1 MTDLATPVAA
11 PQTSAA
17 RRFSEQVHA
26 LVDTQ
31 TREYLLGTAAINAD
45 RGNYT
50 RPREGEVV
58 RDLLDEAIARE
69 FRRDSKAYEAAVR
82 RGRAIL
88 AERERA
94 KAESG
99 AGA

>member
-31 TREYLLGTAAINAD
+31 TREYLLGVAAINAD

-69 FRRDSKAYEAAVR
+69 FRRDPKTYELAVR
-82 RGRAIL
+82 RGRQVL
-88 AERERA
+88 AERASSRA
-94 KAESG
+94 ASG
-99 AGA
+99 A

>member
-31 TREYLLGTAAINAD
+31 TREYLLGVAALNAEQ
-45 RGNYT
+45 GNYS

-58 RDLLDEAIARE
+58 RDLLDEAITRE
-69 FRRDSKAYEAAVR
+69 FKRDPRSYELAVR
-82 RGRAIL
+82 RGRQVL
-88 AERERA
+88 AER
-94 KAESG
+94 AESRG
-99 AGA
+99 APKA

>member
-31 TREYLLGTAAINAD
+31 TRQYLLGVAAINAEQ
-45 RGNYT
+45 GNYS

-58 RDLLDEAIARE
+58 RDLLDEAITRE
-69 FRRDSKAYEAAVR
+69 FKRDPRAYEAAVR
-82 RGRAIL
+82 RGRQVL
-88 AERERA
+88 AERA
-94 KAESG
+94 KHGGRRQA
-99 AGA
+99 

>member
-17 RRFSEQVHA
+17 RRFSQQVHA

-31 TREYLLGTAAINAD
+31 TREYLLGMAVLNAEQ
-45 RGNYT
+45 GNYT

-58 RDLLDEAIARE
+58 RDLLDEAITRE
-69 FRRDSKAYEAAVR
+69 FKRDPRAYEHAVR
-82 RGRAIL
+82 RGRQLL
-88 AERERA
+88 AER
-94 KAESG
+94 AESRD
-99 AGA
+99 APKA